1 MERNKKRVRT
11 VRKRKA
17 RPEMGIIPFSGL
29 RKEMEMTAGE
39 LARFLKIIRRI
50 MKEINDTLEG
60 TLDKNHG
67 EEKIK
72 ELKYTKVEGGED
84 IYTWEEKKGG

>member
-1 MERNKKRVRT
+1 MERKVRK
-11 VRKRKA
+11 VRKRKV

-50 MKEINDTLEG
+50 MKEVNDTLE
-60 TLDKNHG
+60 TALDKSYG
-67 EEKIK
+67 EEKKK
-72 ELKYTKVEGGED
+72 ELKYAKVKGEED
-84 IYTWEEKKGG
+84 IYVWEKRKGG